1 MSTRKKL
8 QLGIYKVINPLV
20 RLLIRLG
27 LTPNMVTTIG
37 LVLNI
42 GVAII
47 FISGAEEGRR
57 GDLRYVGWA
66 GGLILFAGL
75 FDMLDGQV
83 ARLGNMSS
91 PFGALYDSV
100 LDRYSELILFLG
112 ICYYLVSH
120 HYFMSSL
127 FAFIGLIGSM
137 MVSYT
142 RARAEGLGIEIKDGL
157 MQRPER
163 VIIVGV
169 SALACGIA
177 SGWMG
182 GDYKIAWPDSNF
194 PVFETISIFTIP
206 LTIMAFLANFTAIG
220 RLRKARLALEARAA
234 AAAATNATNA
244 AAANNAPTANNA
256 LTANNAPTASN
267 APTANNAATGTNN
280 AATPNGA
287 SQPNTSSAASGTP
300 AAGRTTVNGA
310 TIVLLLASLLAALKG
325 PAQTTT
331 MASSLAPPGTLH
343 PHPAIINDPVDT
355 FPVPPVNGISLFYLQ
370 RTPNINTVVYE
381 LNQNNG
387 MTDKDEPIKIQW
399 IRYTD
404 KRQRADLSWIQRRF
418 AYGLKEKDM
427 GNGIYELRFYAF
439 KKVPLYLRKWPV
451 DNKQHVFVDI
461 SGRQAILNRV
471 YLRIDPGGSFWS
483 PNVRYLEVTGV
494 DTENGK
500 ELVQRIKV

>member
-1 MSTRKKL
+1 MTTRKKL
-8 QLGIYKVINPLV
+8 QLGIYKIINPLV
-20 RLLIRLG
+20 RLLIRAG

-66 GGLILFAGL
+66 GALILFAGL

-120 HYFMSSL
+120 HYFLSSL

-142 RARAEGLGIEIKDGL
+142 RARAEGLGIECKDGL

-177 SGWMG
+177 SRWLG
-182 GDYKIAWPDSNF
+182 GNYKIAWPDSNF

-206 LTIMAFLANFTAIG
+206 VTIMAFLANFTAIG
-220 RLRKARLALEARAA
+220 RLRDARRALQARETTT
-234 AAAATNATNA
+234 ATNGTSA
-244 AAANNAPTANNA
+244 
-256 LTANNAPTASN
+256 
-267 APTANNAATGTNN
+267 NAATE
-280 AATPNGA
+280 ATTSTTSLPASTNGA
-287 SQPNTSSAASGTP
+287 SGVAATTP
-300 AAGRTTVNGA
+300 VPSIPIAPR
-310 TIVLLLASLLAALKG
+310 K
-325 PAQTTT
+325 
-331 MASSLAPPGTLH
+331 SSLPGALIILLGVQSFITGLSTRAQ
-343 PHPAIINDPVDT
+343 PSLISVHPAPVVRDAVDT
-355 FPVPPVNGISLFYLQ
+355 FPVPPHNSNSLFYLQ
-370 RTPNINTVVYE
+370 RTPNINTVICE
-381 LNQNNG
+381 LNEKNG
-387 MTDKDEPIKIQW
+387 VLDKNEPVHVLW
-399 IRYTD
+399 IRYGEQ
-404 KRQRADLSWIQRRF
+404 KQRQELSFIQRHF
-418 AYGLKEKDM
+418 AYGLKSRDL
-427 GNGIYELRFYAF
+427 GNGVYELHFVSYRNVLFYL
-439 KKVPLYLRKWPV
+439 KKSPV
-451 DNKQHVFVDI
+451 DNKRYVYANI
-461 SGRQAILNRV
+461 TGKQAILNRI
-471 YLRIDPGGSFWS
+471 YIKIDPGGTFWS
-483 PNVRYLEVTGV
+483 PNVEYLELKGT
-494 DTENGK
+494 DTKSGK
-500 ELVQRIKV
+500 ELIQRIKV

>member
-1 MSTRKKL
+1 MTTRKKL
-8 QLGIYKVINPLV
+8 QLGIYKIINPLV
-20 RLLIRLG
+20 RLLIRAG

-66 GGLILFAGL
+66 GALILFAGL

-120 HYFMSSL
+120 HYFLSSL

-142 RARAEGLGIEIKDGL
+142 RARAEGLGIECKDGL

-177 SGWMG
+177 SRWLG
-182 GDYKIAWPDSNF
+182 GNYKIAWPDTNF

-206 LTIMAFLANFTAIG
+206 VTIMAFLANFTAIG
-220 RLRKARLALEARAA
+220 RLRDARRTLQAREATAA
-234 AAAATNATNA
+234 ANGATAAATSSAGATISTSTTTS
-244 AAANNAPTANNA
+244 P
-256 LTANNAPTASN
+256 AS
-267 APTANNAATGTNN
+267 T
-280 AATPNGA
+280 NGA
-287 SQPNTSSAASGTP
+287 SNGSGSGPVP
-300 AAGRTTVNGA
+300 AIPIAPR
-310 TIVLLLASLLAALKG
+310 K
-325 PAQTTT
+325 
-331 MASSLAPPGTLH
+331 SSLPGALIILFGVQSFITGLSTRAQ
-343 PHPAIINDPVDT
+343 PSLTSVHPAPVVRDAVDT
-355 FPVPPVNGISLFYLQ
+355 FPVPPHNSNSLFYLQ
-370 RTPNINTVVYE
+370 RTPNTNTVICE
-381 LNQNNG
+381 LNEKNG
-387 MTDKDEPIKIQW
+387 VLDEHDPVHVLW
-399 IRYTD
+399 IRYGEE
-404 KRQRADLSWIQRRF
+404 KQRQELTFIQRHF
-418 AYGLKEKDM
+418 AYGLKSRNLGKDV
-427 GNGIYELRFYAF
+427 YELHFVSYKNVLFYL
-439 KKVPLYLRKWPV
+439 KKSPV
-451 DNKQHVFVDI
+451 DNKRYVYATI
-461 SGRQAILNRV
+461 TGKQAILNRI
-471 YLRIDPGGSFWS
+471 YIKIDPGGTFWS
-483 PNVRYLEVTGV
+483 PNVEYLELKGT
-494 DTENGK
+494 DIQSGK
-500 ELVQRIKV
+500 ELIQRIKV